1 MTTEPLATAARSLRE
16 ASDAADDD
24 EVTER
29 LASQADQ
36 FERHADAESGPD
48 HGQLARHEHILSSIS
63 DDEGDTAVA
72 EHIGEALA
80 AVRSYRETVEG
91 V

>member
-24 EVTER
+24 EVAER

-36 FERHADAESGPD
+36 FERHADGDSSPD
-48 HGQLARHEHILSSIS
+48 HGRLARHEHILSSIS
-63 DDEGDTAVA
+63 DDEGDTEAA
-72 EHIGEALA
+72 EHVGEALA
-80 AVRSYRETVEG
+80 AIRSYRETVEG